1 LKALPVRV
9 DRTSYRRVELFSF
22 KTLQEAII
30 AFLNADQDEL
40 FQFYDSKNKTRL
52 RKLRMKATETKKLTQ
67 DLDKLA

>member
-1 LKALPVRV
+1 M
-9 DRTSYRRVELFSF
+9 ELFSF

>member
-1 LKALPVRV
+1 M

>member
-1 LKALPVRV
+1 MKALPVRV